1 MAYGYFK
8 MSTNEDKAWKGHLA
22 KQTGKRKNKEKVAKE
37 TRRKQR

>member
-8 MSTNEDKAWKGHLA
+8 MSTNEDKAWKGHIA
-22 KQTGKRKNKEKVAKE
+22 KQATKRKKQRKIAKE